1 MRPVY
6 LIVLLVEV
14 MTNVMTNGPS
24 HLTQVTSILLVLFV
38 TGLPMLNVQLFATQT
53 FLNMNAV
60 RTPTVTSVMEDIAP
74 FTSNVST
81 LSHVNE
87 DEDLELDKIK
97 SITSFNYHF
106 NPFCQS
112 SNFIRPRF
120 CNIKIYCYEEQLD
133 EKYIKNLHC

>member
-6 LIVLLVEV
+6 LNVLIVEV
-14 MTNVMTNGPS
+14 QVTLYVTTNGPS

-53 FLNMNAV
+53 FLNTNAV

-87 DEDLELDKIK
+87 DEDTALTWSLTKLRALLVLIIILIRSVNQVILFDLDSVI
-97 SITSFNYHF
+97 SR
-106 NPFCQS
+106 
-112 SNFIRPRF
+112 FIVTR
-120 CNIKIYCYEEQLD
+120 N
-133 EKYIKNLHC
+133 N